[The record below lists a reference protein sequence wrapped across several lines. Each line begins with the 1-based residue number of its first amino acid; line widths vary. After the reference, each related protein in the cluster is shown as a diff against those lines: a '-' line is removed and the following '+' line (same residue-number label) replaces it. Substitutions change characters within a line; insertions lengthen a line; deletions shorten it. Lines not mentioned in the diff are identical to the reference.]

1 MKSPDEHEPALAE
14 ALVNLADTLV
24 DDYDVIDL
32 LNRLTEYCVRLLP
45 FDAAGLVL
53 SDQRGHLRVVSC
65 STEHAR
71 VVELFQLEADEG
83 PCLDCL
89 RTRLPVTV
97 LDLSK
102 PTEWP
107 RFARRAVSEGFR
119 CVYALPMRL
128 RSETI
133 GALNL
138 FAAQP
143 GPITR
148 NDLRVAR
155 ALADMATIGILQQQ
169 ALRRA
174 DVLAE
179 QLEGALNSRVIIE
192 QAKGVLSGRSGLDL
206 AQSFTLLR
214 DHARNTNQRLSDLA
228 LAVTGDDEVA
238 NLVLQSRA
246 HPSHRGEEPQR

>member
-1 MKSPDEHEPALAE
+1 MSTPDEHEHEPALAE

-32 LNRLTEYCVRLLP
+32 LDRLAEYCVRLLP

-83 PCLDCL
+83 PCLDSF

-102 PTEWP
+102 PTKWP
-107 RFARRAVSEGFR
+107 RFAEHAVREGFR

-138 FAAQP
+138 FSAQP
-143 GPITR
+143 GEIPR

-192 QAKGVLSGRSGLDL
+192 QAKGVLAGRSGLDL
-206 AQSFTLLR
+206 AQSFALLR

-228 LAVTGDDEVA
+228 LAVIGDDTLA
-238 NLVLQSRA
+238 NLVLQPNR
-246 HPSHRGEEPQR
+246 RDKERKR

>member
-1 MKSPDEHEPALAE
+1 MNIHDEHEHEPALAE
-14 ALVNLADTLV
+14 ALVDLADTLV

-32 LNRLTEYCVRLLP
+32 LDRLTEYCVRLLP

-83 PCLDCL
+83 PCLDSF
-89 RTRLPVTV
+89 RTKLPVTA

-102 PTEWP
+102 PTKWP
-107 RFARRAVSEGFR
+107 RFAQRAVREGFR

-128 RSETI
+128 RTTTI

-138 FAAQP
+138 FSSRP
-143 GPITR
+143 GEIPR

-192 QAKGVLSGRSGLDL
+192 QAKGVLAGRSGLDL
-206 AQSFTLLR
+206 AESFALLR
-214 DHARNTNQRLSDLA
+214 NHARHTNQRLSDLA
-228 LAVTGDDEVA
+228 LAVIRDDTLA
-238 NLVLQSRA
+238 NLILQSSR
-246 HPSHRGEEPQR
+246 RDKERER